1 MLNQKIL
8 VVGATGL
15 LGGAITRQLL
25 EQGKEVRILVR
36 QDSPSEEL
44 AKEGRATPAS
54 ALIAAGAQAV
64 YGDLKDPA
72 SLGPAMEGIDTVI
85 TTANSASRWGDDN
98 VENCDLMGNRYLI
111 EAAKKASV
119 RHFIFTSA
127 FIADPNRPV
136 PLLSAKGQTEKALQ
150 ASGLPYTIMAPM
162 AFMEIWLAI
171 PVGMP
176 ALSGQPVT
184 VVGSGE
190 RIHSFVSLG
199 DVASF
204 TVAAVDNPAAVN
216 QRLVIGGPEAFSF
229 RDAAATYG
237 EVLGRPVEVRSVAPG
252 EPLPGLPEFM
262 AANLAAF
269 DTYDAPIDMTALCDT
284 YQIELKP
291 FERVVREM
299 AGDAALAG
307 APAGD

>member
-1 MLNQKIL
+1 MTNQRIL

-54 ALIAAGAQAV
+54 VLIAAGAQVVA
-64 YGDLKDPA
+64 GDLKDPA
-72 SLGPAMEGIDTVI
+72 SLAPAMEGIDTVI

-98 VENCDLMGNRYLI
+98 VENIDQKGNRYLI
-111 EAAKKASV
+111 EAAQKAGV

-127 FIADPNRPV
+127 STADPNSPV
-136 PLLSAKGQTEKALQ
+136 PLLAAKGQTEQLLQ
-150 ASGLPYTIMAPM
+150 TSGLPYTITAPI

-171 PVGMP
+171 AVGMP
-176 ALSGQPVT
+176 AFSGQPVT

-204 TVAAVDNPAAVN
+204 TVAAVDNPVAIN

-229 RDAAATYG
+229 RDAAVACG
-237 EVLGRPVEVRSVAPG
+237 DVLGRPVEVRSVAPG

-269 DTYDAPIDMTALCDT
+269 DTYDSSIDMTTLCET
-284 YQIELKP
+284 YQVELKP
-291 FERVVREM
+291 FESVVREM
-299 AGDAALAG
+299 AGAA